1 MSDSSDLRARLA
13 ESLGPVLFSDLR
25 AHLARGAVLVV
36 HPDAALLDCA
46 LGVARDD
53 VASVRAWLERG
64 VLGRPSAEQQSAWA
78 HAEGRRWL
86 AVVVQPFVL
95 IQDLA
100 EPAGLGHGAERPS

>member
-36 HPDAALLDCA
+36 RGDAVLLDCA

-53 VASVRAWLERG
+53 VPSVKAWLESG
-64 VLGRPSAEQQSAWA
+64 VLTRPTVEEHAAWA
-78 HAEGRRWL
+78 RAEGRRWL

-95 IQDLA
+95 VQDL
-100 EPAGLGHGAERPS
+100 PGFAGSGREEERPS

>member
-36 HPDAALLDCA
+36 HRDAGLLECA

-53 VASVRAWLERG
+53 VASVKAWLEHG
-64 VLGRPSAEQQSAWA
+64 VLARPSAEEQASWA
-78 HAEGRRWL
+78 SAEGRRWL

-95 IQDLA
+95 IQDLT
-100 EPAGLGHGAERPS
+100 EPAGPRREEELPS